1 MFTKYKYF
9 IAKYVKLN
17 DIDWKLI
24 QSKLKIK
31 KFKKNEIIHHSGDI
45 SSATMFVNSGLARSY
60 ILDENGKDNTWSI
73 HFNDNNATTV
83 NLFIGDY
90 ESFINQT
97 PSQFTIEVLE
107 DCEVVSL
114 DYDDV
119 QFLYDNTKI
128 GNKFGRL
135 IAQEAYTYLHH
146 SIIIRQTKP
155 AKERFDIFMQNT
167 PYLLDKV
174 PQYHI
179 ATFLGI
185 TPQHLSRLKKEY
197 DY

>member
-1 MFTKYKYF
+1 MFTKYKNF
-9 IAKYVKLN
+9 IEKYIKL
-17 DIDWKLI
+17 DDKEWELI
-24 QSKLKIK
+24 KSKLTIK
-31 KFKKNEIIHHSGDI
+31 KFNKKEIIHHIENI
-45 SSATMFVNSGLARSY
+45 SSTTMFVNSGLARSY

-73 HFNDNNATTV
+73 HFNDKNATMI

-97 PSQFTIEVLE
+97 PSQFSIEVLE
-107 DCEVVSL
+107 DCEVVCL
-114 DYDDV
+114 DYHDV

-135 IAQEAYTYLHH
+135 VTQEAYTYLHH
-146 SIIIRQTKP
+146 SIIIRQTKS
-155 AKERFDIFMQNT
+155 ARERFDIFMQST
-167 PYLLDKV
+167 PYLLNKV